1 MSSVID
7 GFAVVL
13 EPANLLYCLV
23 GVVIG
28 MLIGVLP
35 GLGPA
40 ATIAILLPLTF
51 GLEPVTAVIMLAG
64 IFYGA
69 QYGGTVTSV
78 LLRLPGEA
86 SSVVTVF
93 DGHALARQGRAGA
106 ALGIAAIGSFVGGTL
121 SIVALTLVAPIV
133 AGFALDFGPPEYTV
147 LALLGI
153 MLVSTISSG
162 GRIRALTAAAV
173 GLLLATVGRD
183 DFTSAE
189 RFTFGNLSLA
199 DGIDF
204 VPIAMGLFGLGEILY
219 NLEERHRAVQ
229 APTRV
234 TNVWPSRADLRQ
246 SSGAIGRGSVI
257 GFVLGILPGGG
268 AVLSSMAAYALEK
281 RRSKHPERFGRGA
294 IEGVAAPE
302 TANNAAA
309 TSSFIPLLSLGIPA
323 NATMAVIFG
332 ALLIQGVTPGPQL
345 VTEHPELFWG
355 VVNSMYL
362 GNVLLLIMS
371 IPLLGVFVRILR
383 VRAAVLAPI
392 TVLITLVGAYTVNN
406 SVFDIGL
413 VIGFGVLGYL
423 MKKAGFDPG
432 PMVLAFVLGTLLE
445 TSLRRS
451 LLLFDDDLTGF
462 LTRPISG
469 TLAVA
474 FLAVILLPLART
486 LLHRRHPSEPSV
498 PAGGGTESSV
508 PAGGADSSAPVG
520 GADSS
525 VPAGGADSS
534 VPAGGADSSAPVG
547 GADSSVPAGGG
558 ADSSVPA
565 AGHAYPFDSA
575 GGEAESSVS
584 AAVRQDGS
592 DSAVGASSGGGFG
605 GRASRQR
612 AAIGDPEAVDPA
624 GTPSGAAS
632 DRVTESP
639 RRDNKAEEA
648 E

>member
-1 MSSVID
+1 LSPVLD

-13 EPANLLYCLV
+13 EPTNLLYCLI

-40 ATIAILLPLTF
+40 ATIAILLPITF
-51 GLEPVTAVIMLAG
+51 GLEPVTAIIMLAG

-69 QYGGTVTSV
+69 QYGGTITSV

-93 DGHALARQGRAGA
+93 DGHALARQGKAGT

-121 SIVALTLVAPIV
+121 SIIALTLVAPLV
-133 AGFALDFGPPEYTV
+133 AGFALDFGPPEYTA

-153 MLVSTISSG
+153 LLVATVSNG
-162 GRIRALTAAAV
+162 GRLKALIAAAI

-183 DFTSAE
+183 DFVSAE
-189 RFTFGNLSLA
+189 RFTLGNLSLA
-199 DGIDF
+199 DGLDF

-219 NLEERHRAVQ
+219 NLEERHRAAK
-229 APTRV
+229 APATIA
-234 TNVWPSRADLRQ
+234 NVWPSRADLRQ
-246 SSGAIGRGSVI
+246 SGGAIGRGSVL
-257 GFVLGILPGGG
+257 GFILGILPGGG
-268 AVLSSMAAYALEK
+268 AVLSSLAAYALEK

-332 ALLIQGVTPGPQL
+332 ALLIQGITPGPQL
-345 VTEHPELFWG
+345 VTENPELFWG
-355 VVNSMYL
+355 VVNSMYI

-371 IPLLGVFVRILR
+371 LPLVGLFVRILKI
-383 VRAAVLAPI
+383 RATILAPI
-392 TVLITLVGAYTVNN
+392 TTLITLIGAYTVNN
-406 SVFDIGL
+406 DVFDIGL

-432 PMVLAFVLGTLLE
+432 PLVLAFVLGSLLE

-451 LLLFDDDLTGF
+451 LLLFDGNPVGF

-469 TLAVA
+469 TLLVCFIAVA
-474 FLAVILLPLART
+474 LLPAVRT
-486 LLHRRHPSEPSV
+486 LLRHRRTKESV
-498 PAGGGTESSV
+498 
-508 PAGGADSSAPVG
+508 
-520 GADSS
+520 
-525 VPAGGADSS
+525 
-534 VPAGGADSSAPVG
+534 
-547 GADSSVPAGGG
+547 
-558 ADSSVPA
+558 
-565 AGHAYPFDSA
+565 
-575 GGEAESSVS
+575 
-584 AAVRQDGS
+584 
-592 DSAVGASSGGGFG
+592 
-605 GRASRQR
+605 
-612 AAIGDPEAVDPA
+612 
-624 GTPSGAAS
+624 
-632 DRVTESP
+632 
-639 RRDNKAEEA
+639 
-648 E
+648 